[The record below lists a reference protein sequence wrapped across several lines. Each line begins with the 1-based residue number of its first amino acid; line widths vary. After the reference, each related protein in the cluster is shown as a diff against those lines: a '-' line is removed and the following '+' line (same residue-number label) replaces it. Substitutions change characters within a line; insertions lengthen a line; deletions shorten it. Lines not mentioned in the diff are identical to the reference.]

1 MKKLTINQKSIVTG
15 LVVTGGL
22 FLAVKVVRKARTI
35 INNKLEALEK
45 EVLEKEETY
54 LERYYDEEDKA
65 QRERIAKAEKEYRRR
80 KEDRELQKQ
89 VEELWESELETAL
102 SNARDDEEWDPEI
115 EATIKMTRKLEEEE
129 IAAKEQPEYI
139 WEIGKTA
146 NHTIP
151 KENIKRPEDD
161 NMKQGVDPNSQEAQD
176 NYVKMM
182 IAEFDPQG
190 RASYNIRV
198 LYNIIWNP
206 TNHGDRTRMSSIE
219 QQKLEYFGIGS
230 KWAKY
235 VSWGDLV
242 MFYAEKLEYNLG
254 EDVEFWVDNITD
266 HIGISGHGHN
276 VLKGKLDDINNH
288 TYLGEDGGFGLFG
301 IGEYAIPQL
310 NKQLRSS
317 IEKKVTFEMEYNAFL
332 GSEMG
337 EEV

>member
-35 INNKLEALEK
+35 INNKLEEIEK
-45 EVLEKEETY
+45 EQEC
-54 LERYYDEEDKA
+54 LERQNYTEEDKA

-80 KEDRELQKQ
+80 KEERELQNQ
-89 VEELWESELETAL
+89 AEELWEAELEKKLAKT
-102 SNARDDEEWDPEI
+102 RTDEEWDEELESVI
-115 EATIKMTRKLEEEE
+115 RMTRKLEEEE

-146 NHTIP
+146 NYSIP

-161 NMKQGVDPNSQEAQD
+161 KMKQSVDPNSQEAQD
-176 NYVKMM
+176 SYVKMM

-190 RASYNIRV
+190 RAAYNIQV

-219 QQKLEYFGIGS
+219 QQKLEYFGVGS

-242 MFYAEKLEYNLG
+242 MF
-254 EDVEFWVDNITD
+254 
-266 HIGISGHGHN
+266 
-276 VLKGKLDDINNH
+276 
-288 TYLGEDGGFGLFG
+288 
-301 IGEYAIPQL
+301 
-310 NKQLRSS
+310 
-317 IEKKVTFEMEYNAFL
+317 
-332 GSEMG
+332 
-337 EEV
+337 